1 MNRIT
6 TETRSMSEF
15 QARLHAIMD
24 QVRQTQRPLRI
35 DESGKKSVVVLD
47 AALYDQLIERLEI
60 LEAIRAADEDIINGR
75 VVSQEE
81 ARQQVLRQLDR

>member
-1 MNRIT
+1 
-6 TETRSMSEF
+6 MSEF

-35 DESGKKSVVVLD
+35 DESGKKPVVVLD

-81 ARQQVLRQLDR
+81 ARQQVLRQLDK

>member
-1 MNRIT
+1 
-6 TETRSMSEF
+6 MSEF